1 MRKTFYALIAS
12 FTLVCVGLFCSCNRN
27 EEEGEPAQVVA
38 LNHLPESSVAEAQLG
53 TANYSHDEFLRTTAG
68 EYYIEAAIYD
78 CYREGGEVFYVLNPR
93 ESNPENVNQRLGMEG
108 LSTHYIQFYDDYYAS
123 TGGMPEYKTT
133 LCNYSFDAAAQTL
146 NGLFTYHSTIDVPHR
161 LVYLHRDYIIL
172 EMDAPWRKLSAEKG
186 ATFSRVVYTR
196 VDEPTHP
203 VVPDTIDNRR

>member
-27 EEEGEPAQVVA
+27 EDEGEPAQVVA

-93 ESNPENVNQRLGMEG
+93 ESNPENVNQRLGMDG
-108 LSTHYIQFYDDYYAS
+108 LSTHYIQFYDGYYSS
-123 TGGMPEYKTT
+123 TGGMPDYKTSLRDYT
-133 LCNYSFDAAAQTL
+133 FDEKAQTL

-203 VVPDTIDNRR
+203 VVPDTVDYRK

>member
-1 MRKTFYALIAS
+1 MQKTFYALMA
-12 FTLVCVGLFCSCNRN
+12 LLCLAACNRN
-27 EEEGEPAQVVA
+27 EEEGEPAQAIA
-38 LNHLPESSVAEAQLG
+38 LNHLPESSVAETQLG

-78 CYREGGEVFYVLNPR
+78 CYREGGEVFYVLNSR
-93 ESNPENVNQRLGMEG
+93 EEAPNNVNQRIGMDG
-108 LSTHYIQFYDDYYAS
+108 LSTHYIQFYDGYYSS

-161 LVYLHRDYIIL
+161 LVYLHRDYMIL
-172 EMDAPWRKLSAEKG
+172 EMDAPWKRLSAERG

-203 VVPDTIDNRR
+203 VVPDTVDYRK

>member
-27 EEEGEPAQVVA
+27 EDEGEPAQVVA

-53 TANYSHDEFLRTTAG
+53 AAHYTHDELLGATADG
-68 EYYIEAAIYD
+68 HYIEAAIYD
-78 CYREGGEVFYVLNPR
+78 CYREEGEVFYVLNSR
-93 ESNPENVNQRLGMEG
+93 EEAPNNVNQRIGMEG
-108 LSTHYIQFYDDYYAS
+108 LSTHYIQFYDGYYSS
-123 TGGMPEYKTT
+123 TGGMPDYKTSLRDYT
-133 LCNYSFDAAAQTL
+133 FDEKAQTL

-186 ATFSRVVYTR
+186 ATFSRVVYKR

>member
-1 MRKTFYALIAS
+1 MRNYVLSLLACIMLFASCHRDDNGSALAIDLTKIPETTIA
-12 FTLVCVGLFCSCNRN
+12 
-27 EEEGEPAQVVA
+27 EGM
-38 LNHLPESSVAEAQLG
+38 LG
-53 TANYSHDEFLRTTAG
+53 AAHYTHDELLGATADG
-68 EYYIEAAIYD
+68 HYIESAIYD

-108 LSTHYIQFYDDYYAS
+108 LSTYYIQFHNDHYSS

-133 LCNYSFDAAAQTL
+133 LRNYTFDEVAQTL

-161 LVYLHRDYIIL
+161 LIYLNRDNIIL
-172 EMDAPWRKLSAEKG
+172 EMDTPWRKLSAEKG

-203 VVPDTIDNRR
+203 VVPDTIDYRK

>member
-1 MRKTFYALIAS
+1 MKKTFYALMA
-12 FTLVCVGLFCSCNRN
+12 LLCLAACDRN
-27 EEEGEPAQVVA
+27 EEEEEPAQVVA

-53 TANYSHDEFLRTTAG
+53 TANYSHDELLRTTAE
-68 EYYIEAAIYD
+68 EYYVEAAIYD

-93 ESNPENVNQRLGMEG
+93 ESNPENVNQRLGMDG
-108 LSTHYIQFYDDYYAS
+108 LSTHYIQFYGDYYAS

-146 NGLFTYHSTIDVPHR
+146 NGLFTYHSTANVPHR
-161 LVYLHRDYIIL
+161 LVYLSSDHMIL
-172 EMDAPWRKLSAEKG
+172 EMDVPWKRLSAERG

-203 VVPDTIDNRR
+203 VVPDTIDYRK

>member
-1 MRKTFYALIAS
+1 MRNYVLSLLA
-12 FTLVCVGLFCSCNRN
+12 GMMLFSSCHRDDN
-27 EEEGEPAQVVA
+27 EPALAIA
-38 LNHLPESSVAEAQLG
+38 LTHVPETTIAEAQLG
-53 TANYSHDEFLRTTAG
+53 AVRYTHDELLGATAG

-93 ESNPENVNQRLGMEG
+93 EEAPNNVNQRIGMDG
-108 LSTHYIQFYDDYYAS
+108 LSTHYIQFYDGYYSS
-123 TGGMPEYKTT
+123 TGGMPDYKTSLRDYT
-133 LCNYSFDAAAQTL
+133 FDEKAQTL

-186 ATFSRVVYTR
+186 ATFSRVVYKR
-196 VDEPTHP
+196 VNEPTHP

>member
-1 MRKTFYALIAS
+1 MKKTFYALMA
-12 FTLVCVGLFCSCNRN
+12 LLCLAACNRN
-27 EEEGEPAQVVA
+27 EEEGEPAQVVT

-108 LSTHYIQFYDDYYAS
+108 LSTHYIQFYGDYYAS
-123 TGGMPEYKTT
+123 TGGMPDYKTSLRDYT
-133 LCNYSFDAAAQTL
+133 FDEKAQTL
-146 NGLFTYHSTIDVPHR
+146 NGLFTYHSTANVPHR
-161 LVYLHRDYIIL
+161 LVYLSSDHMIL
-172 EMDAPWRKLSAEKG
+172 EMDAPWKRLSAERG

-203 VVPDTIDNRR
+203 VVPDTVDYRK

>member
-1 MRKTFYALIAS
+1 MKKTFYALMA
-12 FTLVCVGLFCSCNRN
+12 LLCLAACDRN
-27 EEEGEPAQVVA
+27 EEEEEPAQVVA

-53 TANYSHDEFLRTTAG
+53 TANYSHDELLRTTAE
-68 EYYIEAAIYD
+68 EYYVEAAIYD

-93 ESNPENVNQRLGMEG
+93 ESNPENVNQRLGMDG
-108 LSTHYIQFYDDYYAS
+108 LSTHYIQFYGDYYAS

-146 NGLFTYHSTIDVPHR
+146 NGLFTYHSTANVPHR
-161 LVYLHRDYIIL
+161 LVYLSSDHMIL
-172 EMDAPWRKLSAEKG
+172 EMDVPWKRLSAERG